1 MSYEYIAHHLQKLR
15 QALQAARPIPQLLAV
30 SKYASLEQIKAAYAA
45 GQRDFGESKVQILAE
60 KEQALQDFPD
70 IRWHFI
76 GHLQT
81 NKINA
86 LLKIPRLVAI
96 NAVDSAHLA
105 LALYQKMQAWPHHP
119 PLEFFWQVNPVA
131 QDQKH
136 GIKTLPELQMLLE
149 QWQQRAPLPNLKG
162 IGLMVMSSL
171 QNEDF
176 AAAAEKTFAETKAWA
191 VHLAQALQLP
201 PLKLSMGMTSDY
213 PAALKVGTDQVRIGS
228 AIFQEDAG

>member
-1 MSYEYIAHHLQKLR
+1 MSYEYIARHLQKL
-15 QALQAARPIPQLLAV
+15 QQELQAARPIPQLVAV
-30 SKYASLEQIKAAYAA
+30 SKYASLAQIKAAYMA
-45 GQRDFGESKVQILAE
+45 GQRDFGESKVQVLAE
-60 KEQALQDFPD
+60 KEQALQDCPD

-96 NAVDSAHLA
+96 NAVDSGHLA
-105 LALYQKMQAWPHHP
+105 AALYQKMQALPHHP
-119 PLEFFWQVNPVA
+119 PLAFFWQVNPVA
-131 QDQKH
+131 QDQKY
-136 GIKTLPELQMLLE
+136 GIKTLAELQTLLK
-149 QWQQRAPLPNLKG
+149 QWKSWDPLPNLKG

-176 AAAAEKTFAETKAWA
+176 AAAAEQTFAETKSWA
-191 VHLAQALQLP
+191 MHLARELNLA

-213 PAALKVGTDQVRIGS
+213 LTALKVGTDQVRIGS
-228 AIFQEDAG
+228 AIFQEDAD